1 MRASEPQ
8 LRNPPP
14 RNAHPVVPVT
24 SVRAS
29 AYSVPTESPESDGT
43 ITWDT
48 TTLVVVEVQGG
59 GERGLGYSYAAPAAA
74 RLVSDTLARMVLGRD
89 ALDTRGAWQAMVW
102 SVRNIGRPGIA
113 SMAISAV
120 DNALWDLKARLAR
133 QPVYKLLGA
142 VNESVLAYGSGG
154 FTAYSIDTLC
164 EQLRGWSDDGFAAVK
179 MKVGREPGDDIRRV
193 ERARTA
199 IGASVELFVDA
210 NGAYGRKQALALAQP
225 FADQGVTWFEEPVWH
240 TDLDGLRLCRDRAPA
255 DMDVTMGEYCFQ
267 ALDFRRLLEAGA
279 VDVLQADATRCGG
292 ATGFLQADAL
302 CEAFEVPL
310 SSHCGPSL
318 HAHLGCVAQ
327 RFVHAEYFF
336 DHARIE
342 QLLFEGAPRPRNGR
356 LWPGGPGWGLAFK
369 RVDAER
375 YGVYDRSNVA

>member
-1 MRASEPQ
+1 MRVSAPRLQ
-8 LRNPPP
+8 NPPP
-14 RNAHPVVPVT
+14 KATHPAVPVT

-29 AYSVPTESPESDGT
+29 AYTVPTQSPESDGT
-43 ITWDT
+43 ITWDS
-48 TTLVVVEVQGG
+48 TTLVLVEVEGG
-59 GERGLGYSYAAPAAA
+59 GETGLGYTYAASAAA
-74 RLVSDTLARMVLGRD
+74 RLVSDTLAEVVVGRD
-89 ALDTRGAWQAMVW
+89 ALDTRGTWQAMVW

-133 QPVYKLLGA
+133 QPLYKLVGA
-142 VNESVLAYGSGG
+142 VSESVLAYGSGG
-154 FTAYSIDTLC
+154 FTAYSVDTLC
-164 EQLRGWSDDGFAAVK
+164 DQLHGWADDGFAAVK
-179 MKVGREPGDDIRRV
+179 MKVGREPEHDILRV

-199 IGASVELFVDA
+199 IGADVELFVDA
-210 NGAYGRKQALALAQP
+210 NGAYGRKQALALARG

-240 TDLDGLRLCRDRAPA
+240 TDLEGLRLCRDLMPA
-255 DMDVTMGEYCFQ
+255 EMDVTMGEYCFQ
-267 ALDFRRLLEAGA
+267 AVDFRRLLEAGA

-292 ATGFLQADAL
+292 VTGFLLADAL

-342 QLLFEGAPRPRNGR
+342 HMLFEGAPTPRNGR
-356 LWPGGPGWGLAFK
+356 LWPSGPGWGLAFK
-369 RVDAER
+369 RADAER
-375 YGVYDRSNVA
+375 YSVYDRSNVD